1 MVPTVPSDWAL
12 RTDCVQLQSI
22 CSSLASPPVR
32 EDLVI
37 EQARWLSSGS
47 YCLWLGSF
55 SLLSYFPFF
64 FYLSLSHDSHLTFLS
79 RSETLCPHQF
89 NKYTRSPL
97 FSLIP
102 LLLPLY
108 LFIAP
113 SLLFPFCLSFLFS
126 VWLKQLYAFQLP
138 TKGLFLFEIKNVP
151 LPRHPTWPPP
161 KDRAESVCLQDISSG
176 T

>member
-108 LFIAP
+108 LSF
-113 SLLFPFCLSFLFS
+113 SFLS
-126 VWLKQLYAFQLP
+126 VSRSFFLSGWSNYMLSSFQLRAFSFLKSRMSP
-138 TKGLFLFEIKNVP
+138 SPVIPLGL
-151 LPRHPTWPPP
+151 
-161 KDRAESVCLQDISSG
+161 LQRTGQSPSACRIYQVELN
-176 T
+176 